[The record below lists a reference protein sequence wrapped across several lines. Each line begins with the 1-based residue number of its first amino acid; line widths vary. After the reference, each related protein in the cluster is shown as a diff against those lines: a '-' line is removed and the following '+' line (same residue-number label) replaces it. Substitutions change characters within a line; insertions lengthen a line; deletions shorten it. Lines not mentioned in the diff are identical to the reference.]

1 MNLGQY
7 IAMRFKF
14 THESKSHNIL
24 EAKPL
29 IIIIIIVEVRY
40 QNTFPASIINYSN
53 FDDFLINTLS
63 LSLSLSLSRSLI
75 NKISLD

>member
-1 MNLGQY
+1 MK
-7 IAMRFKF
+7 FKF
-14 THESKSHNIL
+14 TRESKSHNIL

-29 IIIIIIVEVRY
+29 IIIIIIIVEVRY

-63 LSLSLSLSRSLI
+63 LSL
-75 NKISLD
+75 

>member
-1 MNLGQY
+1 MK
-7 IAMRFKF
+7 FKF

-29 IIIIIIVEVRY
+29 IIIIIIIVEVRY

-63 LSLSLSLSRSLI
+63 LSL
-75 NKISLD
+75 

>member
-1 MNLGQY
+1 MK
-7 IAMRFKF
+7 FKF

-29 IIIIIIVEVRY
+29 IIIIIIIIVEVRY

-63 LSLSLSLSRSLI
+63 LSL
-75 NKISLD
+75 

>member
-1 MNLGQY
+1 MK
-7 IAMRFKF
+7 FKF

-29 IIIIIIVEVRY
+29 IIIIIIIIIVEVRY

-63 LSLSLSLSRSLI
+63 LSL
-75 NKISLD
+75 

>member
-1 MNLGQY
+1 MK
-7 IAMRFKF
+7 FKF

-29 IIIIIIVEVRY
+29 IIIIIIIIVEVRY

-63 LSLSLSLSRSLI
+63 LSLI
-75 NKISLD
+75 NKISLN